1 MEFTNTD
8 VEILKRKVLK
18 KKTWGNWYHNSAN
31 NTLQNART
39 RYYIDLD
46 TLITSRDLVDW
57 IFQVA
62 NKTSTT
68 RVEIADMIYA
78 LEYLLEPQKQKATDN
93 NVIKLVT
100 QGVTND

>member
-1 MEFTNTD
+1 MEFIDTD
-8 VEILKRKVLK
+8 VKILKRKVK
-18 KKTWGNWYHNSAN
+18 KKNKWGNWYHKSAN
-31 NTLQNART
+31 NTLQNTRT

-46 TLITSRDLVDW
+46 TLKTSRDLVDW

-78 LEYLLEPQKQKATDN
+78 LEYLLEPQNQKVTDN
-93 NVIKLVT
+93 NVIRLVT